1 MWSDVP
7 GARLGSGS
15 KPVKQSLAAETDSD
29 RGAVSCIST
38 TQQQHSLLLISI
50 GTLCQA
56 GAGGLQ
62 LSAPCSALEGR

>member
-38 TQQQHSLLLISI
+38 TQQQHSLLLNSLP
-50 GTLCQA
+50 GWSRWAAAQCPMLC
-56 GAGGLQ
+56 
-62 LSAPCSALEGR
+62 S